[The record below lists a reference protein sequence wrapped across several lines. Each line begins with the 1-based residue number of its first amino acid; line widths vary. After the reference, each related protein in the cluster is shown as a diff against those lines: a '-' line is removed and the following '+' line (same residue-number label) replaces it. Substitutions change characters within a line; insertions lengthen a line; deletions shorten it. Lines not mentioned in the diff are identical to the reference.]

1 LDRNRLG
8 HRLDDKPYQL
18 RGRNGRAARR
28 TASGSS
34 TGRGWQGRLLTS
46 DPAAKSTSVI
56 DELRAESRHR
66 LASRPRRELAV
77 IEVPSA
83 LGLHP
88 SGVQDAPDALREAGL
103 HRLLKPTE
111 VIRVDV
117 PPYSPARDTKTHMLN
132 PVGISVL
139 AMRVADRVQASIG
152 HGRFPIV
159 LGGDCSIVLGP
170 LLALRR
176 RGRYGLAFIDCHAD
190 FLHPYDEA
198 IGEVASLELALAT
211 GRGPTV
217 LSDLEGRRP
226 LIRDEDVAL
235 IGYRAFG
242 DNDHYLGEHVRDTA
256 ITIVDLPQLRELGI
270 RRALKRVIAQLRKPE
285 IEGFW
290 VHLDVDVLDDTLMP
304 AVDHHHPG
312 GLTWKEAVIVL
323 RSILQTPRVAG
334 LDVTIFN
341 PRLDPD
347 GALANRLAALI
358 AGSVASIRNVL

>member
-1 LDRNRLG
+1 M
-8 HRLDDKPYQL
+8 
-18 RGRNGRAARR
+18 
-28 TASGSS
+28 
-34 TGRGWQGRLLTS
+34 
-46 DPAAKSTSVI
+46 
-56 DELRAESRHR
+56 
-66 LASRPRRELAV
+66 
-77 IEVPSA
+77 PSA

-88 SGVQDAPDALREAGL
+88 SGVQDAPDVLREAGL
-103 HRLLKPTE
+103 HRLFKPTE
-111 VIRVDV
+111 VSRVDV

-132 PVGISVL
+132 PEEISLL
-139 AMRVADRVQASIG
+139 AMRVADRVQTTIG
-152 HGRFPIV
+152 DGQFPLV

-190 FLHPYDEA
+190 FLHPYDEPT
-198 IGEVASLELALAT
+198 GEVASLELALAT

-242 DNDHYLGEHVRDTA
+242 DNDHYLSEHVRDTA

-270 RRALKRVIAQLRKPE
+270 GRALKRVIAQLRKPE

-290 VHLDVDVLDDTLMP
+290 VHLDVDVLDDTVMP
-304 AVDHHHPG
+304 AVDYHQPG
-312 GLTWKEAVIVL
+312 GLTWKEAGSVL

-334 LDVTIFN
+334 LDVTIFKA
-341 PRLDPD
+341 RLDRD

>member
-1 LDRNRLG
+1 M
-8 HRLDDKPYQL
+8 
-18 RGRNGRAARR
+18 
-28 TASGSS
+28 
-34 TGRGWQGRLLTS
+34 S
-46 DPAAKSTSVI
+46 DP
-56 DELRAESRHR
+56 
-66 LASRPRRELAV
+66 
-77 IEVPSA
+77 
-83 LGLHP
+83 G
-88 SGVQDAPDALREAGL
+88 AGL

-117 PPYSPARDTKTHMLN
+117 PPYNPARDTKTHTLN
-132 PVGISVL
+132 PEEISKL
-139 AMRVADRVQASIG
+139 AMRIADRVQTTIG
-152 HGRFPIV
+152 DERFPLV

-170 LLALRR
+170 LLALRG

-190 FLHPYDEA
+190 FWHPYDEPS
-198 IGEVASLELALAT
+198 GEVASLELALAT

-217 LSDLEGRRP
+217 SSDLEGRRP

-235 IGYRAFG
+235 IAYRAFG
-242 DNDHYLGEHVRDTA
+242 DNDHYLSEDVRDTA
-256 ITIVDLPQLRELGI
+256 IAIVDLLQLRELGI

-304 AVDHHHPG
+304 AGDHHHPG
-312 GLTWKEAVIVL
+312 GLTWEEAVSVL

-358 AGSVASIRNVL
+358 AGSVASSRNVL